1 MDSLAFAIIAI
12 TEEATLKKKKLKV
25 QRKILRDACNPFELN
40 DQIFQRNF
48 RLNKAAF
55 KYVLDLLKQ
64 EYDPGV
70 FSSSI
75 SLICRLAA
83 VLRFLGEGGYQ
94 LGVGNDYEVGMAQST
109 FSSNLT
115 NVLKALERRLCHLW
129 IQLEMTETEKRQAK
143 REFYSRASFPGVIMC
158 VDGTHINIVAPSEEK
173 GLYYNRDAGYPLELW
188 LMTPYRSA
196 EAESAKSNY
205 NTRHS
210 KTRNA
215 VERTIGVLKNRFRC
229 ILGARQLHYSPS
241 KAAQIINVVCAL
253 HNICI
258 TYRVEDYTKIIL
270 PELEEQE
277 VVPENTNGEETNTRR
292 NAAQIMRD
300 NIKNT
305 FVQ

>member
-129 IQLEMTETEKRQAK
+129 IQLEMTETEKRQAN
-143 REFYSRASFPGVIMC
+143 RGFYSRTSFLLAVLCSLAP
-158 VDGTHINIVAPSEEK
+158 DLLFRLLAHRAFHIAPCLSF
-173 GLYYNRDAGYPLELW
+173 LP
-188 LMTPYRSA
+188 
-196 EAESAKSNY
+196 
-205 NTRHS
+205 
-210 KTRNA
+210 
-215 VERTIGVLKNRFRC
+215 F
-229 ILGARQLHYSPS
+229 
-241 KAAQIINVVCAL
+241 
-253 HNICI
+253 
-258 TYRVEDYTKIIL
+258 KI
-270 PELEEQE
+270 
-277 VVPENTNGEETNTRR
+277 
-292 NAAQIMRD
+292 
-300 NIKNT
+300 K
-305 FVQ
+305 